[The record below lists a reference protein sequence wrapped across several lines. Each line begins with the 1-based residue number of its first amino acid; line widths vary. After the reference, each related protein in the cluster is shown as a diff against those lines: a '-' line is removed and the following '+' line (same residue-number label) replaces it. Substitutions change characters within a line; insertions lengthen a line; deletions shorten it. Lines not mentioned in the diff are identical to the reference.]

1 MAAVT
6 FLGER
11 FTVINGVGLCIL
23 IAGVVL
29 FNFLKYRKIKAGEI
43 AVHPATPRKT
53 IMLSP
58 RRPPDGA
65 HLLVSE
71 PTDHGTDRHTDLV
84 FETGLDP
91 RGGPRAMLLALSAA
105 CLSVGISV
113 CAGQGNGG
121 FQAKVWLHSPAALI
135 ITPM

>member
-1 MAAVT
+1 MAAVA

-11 FTVINGVGLCIL
+11 FTAINGVGLCIL

-43 AVHPATPRKT
+43 AVHPAPLRKPV
-53 IMLSP
+53 IVSP

-71 PTDHGTDRHTDLV
+71 PARCGTDRLVDLG
-84 FETGLDP
+84 FGIGAEPGG
-91 RGGPRAMLLALSAA
+91 RGG
-105 CLSVGISV
+105 C
-113 CAGQGNGG
+113 C
-121 FQAKVWLHSPAALI
+121 
-135 ITPM
+135 

>member
-1 MAAVT
+1 MMHAKLPTHRHRAHAVMAAVA

-29 FNFLKYRKIKAGEI
+29 FNFLKYRKIRAGEV
-43 AVHPATPRKT
+43 AVHTATPRKS
-53 IMLSP
+53 IVLSP

-71 PTDHGTDRHTDLV
+71 PAHT
-84 FETGLDP
+84 
-91 RGGPRAMLLALSAA
+91 AH
-105 CLSVGISV
+105 
-113 CAGQGNGG
+113 AGSLTWG
-121 FQAKVWLHSPAALI
+121 WE
-135 ITPM
+135 